1 MSSTPCCP
9 SASGAARSRSR
20 CPRLPGDAAGA
31 HDGGRDQQE
40 HAVSLEDATA
50 LTSADATALTSA
62 WAETL
67 PAHDFVDNYGSDN
80 HDGRDDS

>member
-1 MSSTPCCP
+1 
-9 SASGAARSRSR
+9 
-20 CPRLPGDAAGA
+20 
-31 HDGGRDQQE
+31 
-40 HAVSLEDATA
+40 VSLEDATA

-67 PAHDFVDNYGSDN
+67 PAHDFVDNYGLDN